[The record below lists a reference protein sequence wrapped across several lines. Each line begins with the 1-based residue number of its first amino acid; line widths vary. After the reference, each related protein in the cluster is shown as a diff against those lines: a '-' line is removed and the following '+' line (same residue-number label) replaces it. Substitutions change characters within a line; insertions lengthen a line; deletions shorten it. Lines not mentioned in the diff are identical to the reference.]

1 MNMNISVIIR
11 ILLICIPDIIIAYL
25 ALDYLKNKTILKFSN
40 PLIIIIIIIIIL
52 KNIVFLFGYKFLFLN
67 RIKDMKNILSEFRK
81 GKFSPRGKKISGKDE
96 LALLSQELSTIG
108 KYVDKTVSTLKDEI
122 KNLRELYNNIIF
134 SISSY
139 LIILNKKKE
148 IIFVNDIFS
157 KKFQLDL
164 DEILGKTIED
174 IFLFVAE
181 NLKNSIEEIHKTQ
194 ASAILE
200 KTHLLSKNWIS
211 VIADIKISNIT
222 AQGEDQTVLII
233 DDITSKCRKDYQIN
247 LISQVT
253 ESIQRDEEINR
264 ILYTILYGI
273 TSGAGLGF
281 NRAMLFLLDG
291 KKNALVGEMAVGPD
305 SLEEAIEIWNSMPP
319 GGIDVVDLVSTFN
332 NTERKG
338 RKLLEKV
345 INAKFYIND
354 DNIFTKSFKSLDN
367 IHIYNSWQDPVV
379 DDYIKKFMDVTEFV
393 VVPLIVENRAIGLI
407 VADNK
412 FNLVP
417 IGNEHIELLS
427 IFAVQASLLI
437 DSYHNVSTLKKEMD
451 KIMNRQ
457 EAMIESEKLAAIG
470 RISSHIAHE
479 IRNPLVT
486 MGGYARRIRQIAEGN
501 EKVQNAA
508 DVILKESVRL
518 ENILSN
524 VMDLTKPQA
533 LIKNLN
539 NINDIILDTI
549 DLLKNVFQE
558 KKLNIVTDFS
568 SKLPLANSDPNQI
581 KQVIFNLLQNAIDAT
596 PEKGTVQIATT
607 IDEHNENIKIMISD
621 TGIGIENKNIESIFE
636 PFFTTKVTGVGL
648 GLAIVNKIIKDH
660 GGFITVRN
668 REDGGA
674 EFTIILPLT
683 K

>member
-1 MNMNISVIIR
+1 MNISVIIR
-11 ILLICIPDIIIAYL
+11 ILLICIPDIIIIAYL

-67 RIKDMKNILSEFRK
+67 RIKDIKNILSEFRK

-108 KYVDKTVSTLKDEI
+108 KYVDKTISTLKDEI

-319 GGIDVVDLVSTFN
+319 GGIDVIDLVSTFN

-345 INAKFYIND
+345 INAKFDVKD

-367 IHIYNSWQDPVV
+367 IHIYNSWQDPSV

-457 EAMIESEKLAAIG
+457 EAMVESEKLAAIG

-501 EKVQNAA
+501 EKIQNAA

-558 KKLNIVTDFS
+558 KKLNIIADLS
-568 SKLPLANSDPNQI
+568 AKLPLANSDPNQI

>member
-1 MNMNISVIIR
+1 MNISVIIR
-11 ILLICIPDIIIAYL
+11 ILLICIPDIIIIVYMVL
-25 ALDYLKNKTILKFSN
+25 GFLKNQTVIKFLN
-40 PLIIIIIIIIIL
+40 PLIIIIIIMIIL

-67 RIKDMKNILSEFRK
+67 RIRDMKNILSEFRK
-81 GKFSPRGKKISGKDE
+81 GKFFPRRKNISGKDE
-96 LALLSQELSTIG
+96 LALLSQELSTVG
-108 KYVDKTVSTLKDEI
+108 KYVDKIVSSLKDEI

-345 INAKFYIND
+345 INAKFDVKD

-367 IHIYNSWQDPVV
+367 IHIYNSWQDPSV

-457 EAMIESEKLAAIG
+457 EAMVESEKLAAIG

-501 EKVQNAA
+501 EKIQNAA

-539 NINDIILDTI
+539 NINDIIIDTI

-568 SKLPLANSDPNQI
+568 AKLPLANSDPNQI
-581 KQVIFNLLQNAIDAT
+581 KQVILNLIQNAIDAT
-596 PEKGTVQIATT
+596 PEKGTVQIATA
-607 IDEHNENIKIMISD
+607 IDEHNENIKIIVSD
-621 TGIGIENKNIESIFE
+621 TGIGIENKNLESIFE

-660 GGFITVRN
+660 DGFITVRN